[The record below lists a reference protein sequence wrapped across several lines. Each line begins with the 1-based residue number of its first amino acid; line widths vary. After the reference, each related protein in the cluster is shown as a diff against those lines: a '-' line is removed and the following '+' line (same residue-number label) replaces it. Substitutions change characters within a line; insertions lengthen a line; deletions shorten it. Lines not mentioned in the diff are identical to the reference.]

1 MTILI
6 LTQAPSSLALLP
18 CWLDLACPFWCRCDP
33 PVCPPLV
40 PTLHLDTPPGPWRS
54 HGSPQ
59 KPLSSSPCPLG
70 CLWTSHH
77 PEART
82 SVGDATAFV
91 TYCPT
96 SHGKGT
102 PEVDKG
108 LWGTLC
114 KVSHRTKRIHV
125 FNCLFKLSACWISSI
140 VPAQGGKSGLSQFT
154 WVART
159 KYWFPCS
166 FGGWTLRS
174 GTSRVGSFQDLL
186 PRLVDSYLFP
196 VPSRHGNHLFSFAP
210 WQPPPSCPF
219 TRDGRLLPVPSY
231 RDGLL
236 FPVPSHHDGHLLPVF
251 SWYISESGFLFIQGW
266 QPLLY
271 WAHVFPDISLEG
283 LSPWKVP
290 FWGSCR

>member
-1 MTILI
+1 MSLRGSKAHSAQLWAQNLSAALWVTVVTFYLVTSHSDDNSDTDSGSQFTG
-6 LTQAPSSLALLP
+6 LTSLLARPRFPFLVSVWPSRLFPTCANAPP
-18 CWLDLACPFWCRCDP
+18 DL
-33 PVCPPLV
+33 
-40 PTLHLDTPPGPWRS
+40 WRS

-59 KPLSSSPCPLG
+59 QPLSLSPCPLG

-108 LWGTLC
+108 LWETLC

-125 FNCLFKLSACWISSI
+125 FNCLFKLSACWIFSI
-140 VPAQGGKSGLSQFT
+140 MPAQGGKSGLSQFT

-251 SWYISESGFLFIQGW
+251 S
-266 QPLLY
+266 
-271 WAHVFPDISLEG
+271 
-283 LSPWKVP
+283 
-290 FWGSCR
+290 